1 MVWGDNL
8 VLGDN
13 FFFAEKRFFSSHL
26 PILDVIKA
34 NVFYGEIYG
43 ENNDDNVIITMM
55 VDMFENKGDEHMLP
69 SPFWDRGL
77 AQLAIYMQHHN
88 DDDDGGGDDGDDGG
102 VHLYAIYMQH
112 MP

>member
-1 MVWGDNL
+1 
-8 VLGDN
+8 
-13 FFFAEKRFFSSHL
+13 
-26 PILDVIKA
+26 
-34 NVFYGEIYG
+34 
-43 ENNDDNVIITMM
+43 
-55 VDMFENKGDEHMLP
+55 MFENKGDEHMLP

-88 DDDDGGGDDGDDGG
+88 DDDDDGGGGDDGDDGG

>member
-1 MVWGDNL
+1 M
-8 VLGDN
+8 
-13 FFFAEKRFFSSHL
+13 SSR
-26 PILDVIKA
+26 A
-34 NVFYGEIYG
+34 MFFYGEIYG

-88 DDDDGGGDDGDDGG
+88 DDDDGGGDDGDWQVFIRNFGFTKE
-102 VHLYAIYMQH
+102 MQS
-112 MP
+112 P